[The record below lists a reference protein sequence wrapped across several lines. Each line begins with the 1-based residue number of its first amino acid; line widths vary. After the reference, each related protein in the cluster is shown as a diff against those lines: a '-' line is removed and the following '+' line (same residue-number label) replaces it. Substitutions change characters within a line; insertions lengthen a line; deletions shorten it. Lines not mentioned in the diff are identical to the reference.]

1 MKNKTWALVLALA
14 ICIVYMFCDSV
25 GVPLPPVVT
34 ILLFIVAACLM
45 TAYIIANYKGKER

>member
-25 GVPLPPVVT
+25 GVPLSPIVT
-34 ILLFIVAACLM
+34 ILLFIVATCLM
-45 TAYIIANYKGKER
+45 VAYIVSNYKGKER